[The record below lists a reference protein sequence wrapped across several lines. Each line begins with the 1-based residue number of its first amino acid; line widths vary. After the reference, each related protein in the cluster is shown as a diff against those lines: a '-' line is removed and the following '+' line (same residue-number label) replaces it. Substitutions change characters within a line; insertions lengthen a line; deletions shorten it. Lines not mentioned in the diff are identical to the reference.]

1 VDDGRKG
8 KAETLKVESRNGEHR
23 TSNIEHRMKGGFT
36 LQEQTEIAEV
46 LQVVLSLNLVPP
58 SRSFGA
64 TGKSDHVT
72 TEILKF

>member
-1 VDDGRKG
+1 
-8 KAETLKVESRNGEHR
+8 
-23 TSNIEHRMKGGFT
+23 MKGGFT